1 MNNDI
6 RKQQLLTEIGKRI
19 REKKRDGR
27 RIKART
33 ENNNTM
39 TTSVAEEANAFSI
52 GNNRACSNGGSRENK
67 YSGS

>member
-6 RKQQLLTEIGKRI
+6 RKQQPLTEIGKRI

-27 RIKART
+27 RIEART
-33 ENNNTM
+33 ENDNTM

-52 GNNRACSNGGSRENK
+52 GNNRAYSNGGSRENK

>member
-6 RKQQLLTEIGKRI
+6 RKQQPLTEIGKRI

-27 RIKART
+27 RIETRT
-33 ENNNTM
+33 ENDNTM
-39 TTSVAEEANAFSI
+39 TTSVAEEANAFPI
-52 GNNRACSNGGSRENK
+52 GNNRACSNGGSKENK